1 MVLKINDNV
10 KILANEACFYLNL
23 LNTLNLKK
31 LIYKVVLLFV
41 GHF

>member
-23 LNTLNLKK
+23 LNTLHLKTFFEKMNL
-31 LIYKVVLLFV
+31 
-41 GHF
+41 